1 MPLYLCLKCAHIVVD
16 FYNFKSL
23 FLTNQKSF
31 FERPQKGISNN
42 FNSTKPSDINPSDE
56 NIKTEDSVDKCF
68 DIGNDTNELLE
79 NELKSKNKNDSNY
92 INIEFK
98 QNEAQS
104 DNNQFELLDN
114 NEFVVFYCE
123 ICDIGIESE
132 EKFLDH
138 VNCKHNLELSVRKYS
153 LTRHYMCQKI

>member
-1 MPLYLCLKCAHIVVD
+1 MPLYLCLKCADIVVD

-31 FERPQKGISNN
+31 FESPQKGISNY
-42 FNSTKPSDINPSDE
+42 FNCIKPSNINPSIE
-56 NIKTEDSVDKCF
+56 NINTEDSVNKCF

-79 NELKSKNKNDSNY
+79 NELECKSKNDSNY
-92 INIEFK
+92 INIESK

-114 NEFVVFYCE
+114 NESVVFYCE
-123 ICDIGIESE
+123 ICEVVIESE

-153 LTRHYMCQKI
+153 LASVKR